1 MNFTQANIVNTSE
14 EKTIITYFV
23 DITDK
28 TKKESLLSSIKK
40 IMETKGYKKKQITE
54 MLNWGNFR
62 IDISGTVIPDLYYV
76 SEDGVK
82 IMTGYKFSKEE
93 QKKIRKLCSERTA
106 V

>member
-28 TKKESLLSSIKK
+28 TKKETLLSSIKK
-40 IMETKGYKKKQITE
+40 IMETKGYKKKEISE
-54 MLNWGNFR
+54 MINWGSFR
-62 IDISGTVIPDLYYV
+62 IDMAGTVIPDLYYL
-76 SEDGVK
+76 SENGVK
-82 IMTGYKFSKEE
+82 IQTGYKFSKDE
-93 QKKIRKLCSERTA
+93 QKKIKKLIP